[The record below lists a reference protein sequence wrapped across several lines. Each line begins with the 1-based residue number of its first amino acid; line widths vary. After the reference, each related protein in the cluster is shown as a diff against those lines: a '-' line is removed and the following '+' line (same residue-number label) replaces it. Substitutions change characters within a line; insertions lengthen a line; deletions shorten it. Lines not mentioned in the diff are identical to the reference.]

1 MPVDVS
7 AFGILRF
14 LFRLIPRRIR
24 PRMMRQSIALLLLV
38 LFGAAQP
45 AAWASQDAQ
54 VLIKHTADEVLEE
67 LRANEDLYRQDPD
80 ALEAMMR
87 RVVVPRFDMERITRW
102 ILGKWWQ
109 DASDQD
115 RARFQDAFTSLL
127 LRTYATA
134 LKEFDGDRD
143 VTYLPVQPSRNGLW
157 VTVPTKIQTGKGE
170 SIGIDYRVGEV
181 DGNWRVLDVQID
193 GISLVRT
200 YRQEY
205 AGIMQRSGVDGLIEM
220 LQTRNEAARIPD

>member
-1 MPVDVS
+1 
-7 AFGILRF
+7 
-14 LFRLIPRRIR
+14 
-24 PRMMRQSIALLLLV
+24 MMRESIALLLLV
-38 LFGAAQP
+38 LLSVAQP

-54 VLIKHTADEVLEE
+54 VLIKHTADEVLAQ
-67 LRANEDLYRQDPD
+67 LRANEELYRQDPD
-80 ALEAMMR
+80 ALESMMR
-87 RVVVPRFDMERITRW
+87 QLVVPRFDMERITRW

-109 DASDQD
+109 DASEQD

-134 LKEFDGDRD
+134 LQEFDAERN
-143 VTYLPVQPSRNGLW
+143 VTYLPVEPSQSGSW
-157 VTVPTKIQTGKGE
+157 VTVPTRIQTGKGE
-170 SIGIDYRVGEV
+170 TIGIDYRVGEV
-181 DGNWRVLDVQID
+181 DGSWRVLDVQID

-220 LQTRNEAARIPD
+220 LQARNQAARTPN